1 MNKKSA
7 FFLGLIVAIVLIV
20 SYCHRQRDAGQE
32 GAELAPETLGTP
44 ASSASDA
51 KAAVKAEPPPMEAPS
66 APAATGFLPTE
77 MEDPQ
82 KFELYQQKIKEM
94 GTCLNMIVKPL
105 DPGVEVNFDTFN
117 QSINADLG
125 DVVTQ
130 DEEWVATD
138 LRTKDGELRRLYLE
152 RVGDPE
158 GSRSLQYFSYAADG
172 SRKELPLSKE
182 QKINP
187 SETLLASL
195 EADGEVVGRSMSRR
209 IFYQNGDD
217 LLLVEKNGKI
227 FSFQLMHDGATYSC
241 TGADKSATFQCQC
254 K

>member
-7 FFLGLIVAIVLIV
+7 LFIGLIVAIVLII
-20 SYCHRQRDAGQE
+20 SYCHTQRDAGQE
-32 GAELAPETLGTP
+32 EAELAPETLGTP
-44 ASSASDA
+44 AEQATEVKGA
-51 KAAVKAEPPPMEAPS
+51 GKAEPPPMEAP
-66 APAATGFLPTE
+66 AEATGAGFLPTE

-82 KFELYQQKIKEM
+82 KFELYQQKIEEL

-105 DPGVEVNFDTFN
+105 DPGVEVNFDAFN
-117 QSINADLG
+117 QSINEDLG

-195 EADGEVVGRSMSRR
+195 EADGEVVGRSVSRR

-227 FSFQLMHDGATYSC
+227 FSFQLVHQGISYSC
-241 TGADKSATFQCQC
+241 TGADKSSTFQCQC

>member
-7 FFLGLIVAIVLIV
+7 LFLGLIVAIVLII
-20 SYCHRQRDAGQE
+20 SYCHTRRDAGPE
-32 GAELAPETLGTP
+32 GTEPAPETLGTP
-44 ASSASDA
+44 AEQITEAQNF
-51 KAAVKAEPPPMEAPS
+51 VKAEPPPMEAP
-66 APAATGFLPTE
+66 AAAASSGFLPTE
-77 MEDPQ
+77 MEDPH

-94 GTCLNMIVKPL
+94 GACLNMIVKPL

-117 QSINADLG
+117 QSINEDLG
-125 DVVTQ
+125 DIVTQ
-130 DEEWVATD
+130 DEEWVTTD

-152 RVGDPE
+152 RMGDPE
-158 GSRSLQYFSYAADG
+158 GSRSLQYFAYASDG

-187 SETLLASL
+187 TETLLASL
-195 EADGEVVGRSMSRR
+195 EADGEVVGRSVSRR

-227 FSFQLMHDGATYSC
+227 FSFQLVHEGTSYRC
-241 TGADKSATFQCQC
+241 TGADKSSTFQCQC

>member
-7 FFLGLIVAIVLIV
+7 LFLGLIVAIVLII
-20 SYCHRQRDAGQE
+20 SYCHRQRESGQE
-32 GAELAPETLGTP
+32 EKELAPETLGTS
-44 ASSASDA
+44 ASSVSEG
-51 KAAVKAEPPPMEAPS
+51 KTAVKAEPPPIEAPAVTPS
-66 APAATGFLPTE
+66 AAFLPTE

-105 DPGVEVNFDTFN
+105 DPGVEVNFETFN

-138 LRTKDGELRRLYLE
+138 LRTKEGELRRLYLE
-152 RVGDPE
+152 RLGDPE

-172 SRKELPLSKE
+172 SRKELPLAKE

-195 EADGEVVGRSMSRR
+195 EADGEVVGRSVSRR

-227 FSFQLMHDGATYSC
+227 FSFQLTHDGATYSC
-241 TGADKSATFQCQC
+241 TGADKSSTFQCQC